1 MRRSEADDIAGRVIE
16 LKRLLIFPGA
26 RGQSLGR
33 ALTTRA
39 IDAAKRDG
47 YRKLK
52 LDTIKTVMPSAMAL
66 YRALGFVELATA
78 RDISGRLLSIWI

>member
-1 MRRSEADDIAGRVIE
+1 MADDIASLIIE
-16 LKRLLIFPGA
+16 LQRLFIYPGA

-52 LDTIKTVMPSAMAL
+52 LDTIKTVMPSAMA
-66 YRALGFVELATA
+66 
-78 RDISGRLLSIWI
+78 